1 MYSKDEASKLKEAF
15 WTTFGQY
22 IALQP
27 SAEGLKINWIN
38 YRTGIK
44 HLHFKMFADSRLAFI
59 AIELSHPDPGM
70 QELLFEHFKS
80 FRKILFSYLEEEWEW
95 ELHLTDEH
103 YKTVSRIYIPL
114 EGLSI
119 FSKEDWPALIS
130 FFKPRI
136 TALDQFWSDARDSFE
151 LFT

>member
-80 FRKILFSYLEEEWEW
+80 FRKILFSYLEEEWQW
-95 ELHLTDEH
+95 ELHLTDEY

>member
-44 HLHFKMFADSRLAFI
+44 YLNFKMFADGHLAFI

-80 FRKILFSYLEEEWEW
+80 LRKILTGYLNEEWQW
-95 ELHLTDEH
+95 ELHLTDEN
-103 YKTVSRIYIPL
+103 YKTVSRIYIRL
-114 EGLSI
+114 SEVSI
-119 FSKEDWPALIS
+119 FRKEDWPALIS

-136 TALDQFWSDARDSFE
+136 TALDKFWNDTSDSFE